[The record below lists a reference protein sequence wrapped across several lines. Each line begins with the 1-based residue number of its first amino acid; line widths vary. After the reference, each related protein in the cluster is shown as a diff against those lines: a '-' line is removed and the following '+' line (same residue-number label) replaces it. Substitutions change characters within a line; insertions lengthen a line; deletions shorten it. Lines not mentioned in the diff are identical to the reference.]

1 MEKVIQ
7 ILGYWKDLVSVFW
20 EVQENYEKDAL
31 EIRFKAEWERSFYL
45 AIRMFSDSDG
55 SNYGNIGYHL
65 SFSNNRMNLQVNRRV
80 KGRIVRE
87 TLGSL
92 MLNEMMQKK
101 EAQFHILAHRKKKQ
115 FVISVNNQLVARW
128 KDSSQDFVPDG
139 NGILLINQEEIHT
152 SG

>member
-1 MEKVIQ
+1 
-7 ILGYWKDLVSVFW
+7 
-20 EVQENYEKDAL
+20 
-31 EIRFKAEWERSFYL
+31 
-45 AIRMFSDSDG
+45 
-55 SNYGNIGYHL
+55 
-65 SFSNNRMNLQVNRRV
+65 MNLQVNRRV

-139 NGILLINQEEIHT
+139 NGILLINQGGNSYIRLKELYLAGWNGFHFPTETQNKKSSEDTHYIIFNNRT
-152 SG
+152 I